1 MISDI
6 GLHCL
11 QFEITISAHKPGH
24 VAQSVAHLTQEPEV
38 SVQYWAQPQTFVSP
52 SADLRRA
59 NIQYWRKYK
68 NEVLVNRLGGLSPPR
83 KNVVRLT
90 DHPDMTIDVYC
101 GSKRTTTTLQKNST
115 CPTHEVAGS
124 TLGQ

>member
-11 QFEITISAHKPGH
+11 QFEITISAYKPGH
-24 VAQSVAHLTQEPEV
+24 VAQSIARLTQEPDV
-38 SVQYWAQPQTFVSP
+38 SVRYRAQPQTFVSS

-59 NIQYWRKYK
+59 VVHYWRKYK
-68 NEVLVNRLGGLSPPR
+68 NEVLVNRLGGLSLPR

-101 GSKRTTTTLQKNST
+101 GSKRTTTTTTTLQKNST
-115 CPTHEVAGS
+115 
-124 TLGQ
+124 